1 MYIKKLDRNSKIE
14 NAKQIAELEEK
25 IEELK
30 LNQSKLVSDLE
41 NLKSSDADLVKSQ
54 QETKECIEEL
64 EDEVNKNLQ
73 CQNNLKNEVEEKEVL
88 QEKLKLFCQ
97 NQFEWSQWSDCS
109 TTCRQG
115 IKTRIDRCSSNNEQV
130 EACNQDVSCPK
141 SGKYYK

>member
-41 NLKSSDADLVKSQ
+41 NLKSSDADLVISR
-54 QETKECIEEL
+54 QETKECIQEL

-88 QEKLKLFCQ
+88 QEKLELFCQ
-97 NQFEWSQWSDCS
+97 NQSIWGEWSDCS
-109 TTCRQG
+109 GTCQG
-115 IKTRIDRCSSNNEQV
+115 IKTRIDKCSNNGDQI
-130 EACNQDVSCPK
+130 EACNEDISCSK
-141 SGKYYK
+141 SDKYGRF